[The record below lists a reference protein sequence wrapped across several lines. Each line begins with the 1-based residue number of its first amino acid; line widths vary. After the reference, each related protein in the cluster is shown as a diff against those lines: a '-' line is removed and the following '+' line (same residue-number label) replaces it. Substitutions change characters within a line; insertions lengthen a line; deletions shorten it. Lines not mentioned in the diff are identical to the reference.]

1 MSFEFPFEYARIPRL
16 GLLFYPIVRI
26 ELKTLVGWQSFEF
39 LVDTGAD
46 MTTLP
51 KTVLPSLGI
60 HSSTLSTNRTLG
72 VGGIEVKT
80 WEFQLPVRIGNTE
93 FSIRAS
99 TVDVRGDAMPFLLG
113 RKDLFEERFSLT
125 LDSKRKVTILTEN

>member
-16 GLLFYPIVRI
+16 GLLFYPIARI

-60 HSSTLSTNRTLG
+60 QSSTLSTNRTLG

-93 FSIRAS
+93 FSIHAS
-99 TVDVRGDAMPFLLG
+99 TVDVRSDAMPFLLG
-113 RKDLFEERFSLT
+113 RKDLFEERFSLM